1 MTTWKSIL
9 VTGATGRQGGA
20 VARALLARGEAVRIM
35 TRSPEKTMEWE
46 RSGAEVVQ
54 GDFEDY
60 QSLRDAVEGV
70 RGAYIMSTPY
80 EQGPGG
86 EVNQGRAM
94 VYACREAD
102 VPHIVYSSV
111 CGADKE
117 TGIPHFDSKCDVED
131 YIRESGLLY
140 TILRPVSFMENFESD
155 RVRTSLEKGVLSMP
169 LSPDTT
175 LQMISVDDIGRF
187 AAEALADPESHG
199 GQEIDLAGD
208 ERTLRD
214 AVAEIARAMNRPIRY
229 QKMSYDEAEERLGY
243 DLAIMYRWLNE
254 VGYDVDVGGLRARY
268 GIRLTPFSRF
278 LVKSSL
284 FRHAA

>member
-1 MTTWKSIL
+1 MTSSKSIL

-20 VARALLARGEAVRIM
+20 VARALLARGEAVRVM
-35 TRSPEKTMEWE
+35 TRSPEKAVEWG

-54 GDFEDY
+54 GNFDDY
-60 QSLRDAVEGV
+60 QSLQEAVEGV

-80 EQGPGG
+80 EQGPGE
-86 EVNQGRAM
+86 EVDQGRSM
-94 VYACREAD
+94 VYACREAN

-117 TGIPHFDSKCDVED
+117 TGIPHFDSKCEIEN
-131 YIRESGLLY
+131 YIRDSGLTY

-155 RVRTSLEKGVLSMP
+155 PVRRSLEKGVLSMP
-169 LSPDTT
+169 LSPDTM
-175 LQMISVDDIGRF
+175 LQMVSVDDVGRF

-208 ERTLRD
+208 QRTLRD
-214 AVAEIARAMNRPIRY
+214 AVAEIACTMNRPIRY
-229 QKMSYDEAEERLGY
+229 QKMSYEDAEERLGY

-254 VGYDVDVGGLRARY
+254 VGYDVDIGGLRARY

-278 LVKSSL
+278 LERSSL
-284 FRHAA
+284 FRKVA